1 MVFTV
6 TLFKIKIIKDL
17 EYLYLLVLTKL
28 HSFVDDWGMNE
39 LLEIR
44 TDLQRRFVVEYPI
57 DFNGTQAAI
66 RAGYSP
72 RTAQEIASALLCKPP
87 IVAAIEKRQQEL
99 AAAAALTVE
108 WVLNEW
114 RDIHSADP
122 SEIIYLRIECCRH
135 CHGVNHLY
143 QWTEFEYQQAVAG
156 ALAHR
161 CTPSHHQ
168 PCPAAQVPDGLGGFG
183 YSPHNPPLA
192 DCPVCHGDG
201 FSRIMVNDIR
211 KLSGPARRLFAG
223 IKQTKEGIEVK
234 FRDQD
239 AALKNIATF
248 LGMTIDRKQLNI
260 IPGGGPVPAFTA
272 DELTDDQLAAIAT
285 GRLKLSLAKPKTI
298 EGVK

>member
-1 MVFTV
+1 
-6 TLFKIKIIKDL
+6 
-17 EYLYLLVLTKL
+17 
-28 HSFVDDWGMNE
+28 MNE
-39 LLEIR
+39 LLEVR

-72 RTAQEIASALLCKPP
+72 RTAQEISSALLCKPH
-87 IVAAIEKRQQEL
+87 IVAAVEARQREL
-99 AAAAALTVE
+99 AQAAALTVD

-143 QWTEFEYQQAVAG
+143 QWTKFEYEQAVSV
-156 ALAHR
+156 ALTHR
-161 CTPSHHQ
+161 CTPKCGQ
-168 PCPAAQVPDGLGGFG
+168 PCAAREAPDGLGGFG

-201 FSRIMVNDIR
+201 FPRIMLNDIR

-239 AALKNIATF
+239 GALKNIATF
-248 LGMTIDRKQLNI
+248 LGMTVDRKQI
-260 IPGGGPVPAFTA
+260 SGPGGGPIPIAHFTA
-272 DELTDDQLAAIAT
+272 DELSDDQLAAIAS
-285 GRLKLSLAKPKTI
+285 GKLVLPLARPKTI

>member
-1 MVFTV
+1 V
-6 TLFKIKIIKDL
+6 
-17 EYLYLLVLTKL
+17 
-28 HSFVDDWGMNE
+28 NE
-39 LLEIR
+39 QLQLR
-44 TDLQRRFVVEYPI
+44 SDLQRRFVVEYPI

-72 RTAQEIASALLCKPP
+72 RSAQQHASELMLNPV
-87 IVAAIEKRQQEL
+87 IVAAIEARQREL
-99 AAAAALTVE
+99 AQAAALTVE

-143 QWTEFEYQQAVAG
+143 QWTEFEYQQAVVG

-201 FSRIMVNDIR
+201 FSRVMVNDIR

-223 IKQTKEGIEVK
+223 IKQSKDGSVEVK

-239 AALKNIATF
+239 GALKSIATF

-260 IPGGGPVPAFTA
+260 IPGGGPVAAFTA
-272 DELTDDQLAAIAT
+272 DELSDDQLAAIAT
-285 GRLKLSLAKPKTI
+285 GKLKLPLARPKTI

>member
-1 MVFTV
+1 V
-6 TLFKIKIIKDL
+6 
-17 EYLYLLVLTKL
+17 
-28 HSFVDDWGMNE
+28 NE
-39 LLEIR
+39 QLQLR
-44 TDLQRRFVVEYPI
+44 SDLQRRFVIEYPI

-72 RTAQEIASALLCKPP
+72 RSAQQHASELMLNPV
-87 IVAAIEKRQQEL
+87 IVAAIEARQREL
-99 AAAAALTVE
+99 AQAAALTVE

-143 QWTEFEYQQAVAG
+143 QWTQFEYENAVAL

-161 CTPSHHQ
+161 CAPKCAQ
-168 PCPAAQVPDGLGGFG
+168 PCPARVAPDGLGGFG

-201 FSRIMVNDIR
+201 FSRVMVNDIR

-239 AALKNIATF
+239 GALENIAKF
-248 LGMTIDRKQLNI
+248 LGMTIDRKQI
-260 IPGGGPVPAFTA
+260 SGPGGGPIPVAAFTA
-272 DELTDDQLAAIAT
+272 DELSNDQLAAIAA
-285 GRLKLSLAKPKTI
+285 GRLKLPLARPKTI

>member
-1 MVFTV
+1 
-6 TLFKIKIIKDL
+6 
-17 EYLYLLVLTKL
+17 
-28 HSFVDDWGMNE
+28 MND

-44 TDLQRRFVVEYPI
+44 TDLQRRFVVEYPV
-57 DFNGTQAAI
+57 DFKGTQAAI

-87 IVAAIEKRQQEL
+87 IVAAIEARQREL
-99 AAAAALTVE
+99 AQAAALTVE

-168 PCPAAQVPDGLGGFG
+168 PCPLAQVPDGLGGFG
-183 YSPHNPPLA
+183 YSPHNPPAA

-201 FSRIMVNDIR
+201 YERVMLADVR
-211 KLSGPARRLFAG
+211 KLSGPARRLYAG
-223 IKQTKEGIEVK
+223 IKKTKDGVEVK

-239 AALKNIATF
+239 GALKNIAQF
-248 LGMTIDRKQLNI
+248 LGMMIEKRELAGS
-260 IPGGGPVPAFTA
+260 GGGAIPVAHFTA
-272 DELTDDQLAAIAT
+272 DELSDDQLAAIVA
-285 GRLKLSLAKPKTI
+285 GKLKLPLARVIDGECSPA
-298 EGVK
+298 